1 MGSSSTSSAGIA
13 MADVPDEVRRLAA
26 DRDRARR
33 ARDFA
38 TADRLRERIAELGY
52 TVIDAPEGS
61 RLEPTGPPGAA
72 RRLRPE
78 EVASV
83 LDEPATYEVSVHWV
97 VEGWPEDVVR
107 AIRAFRAH
115 AGDRRIQFIVAD
127 VTGAHP
133 DAFGDDVEMVR
144 LVDGTGWGAA
154 RNAGLRR
161 SLGSVVLVADA
172 SIELRGDALAPLEAA
187 LADPSVGVCGPFGI
201 VTSDLR
207 EFEPS
212 DGPDVDAI
220 EGYLMAFRRD
230 VLAECG
236 LFDERFRWYRS
247 ADIELSFRVKERGL
261 RAVVVPVPVDRHE
274 HRMWA
279 NTPPAERARLSKR
292 NYNRFLERFRGR
304 FDLTVAGGPGSG

>member
-1 MGSSSTSSAGIA
+1 MS
-13 MADVPDEVRRLAA
+13 DVPDEVRRLAA
-26 DRDRARR
+26 DREQARR
-33 ARDFA
+33 TRDFA

-52 TVIDAPEGS
+52 RMIDGPEGS
-61 RLEPTGPPGAA
+61 SLEPTGPPGAA

-83 LDEPATYEVSVHWV
+83 LDEPATYDVSIHWV

-127 VTGAHP
+127 AAGAPP
-133 DAFGDDVEMVR
+133 DAFGNAVVVVR
-144 LVDGTGWGAA
+144 LVDGTGWAAA
-154 RNAGLRR
+154 RNAGLKR
-161 SLGSVVLVADA
+161 SLGPVVLVADA
-172 SIELRGDALAPLEAA
+172 SIEPRDDSLAPLEAA

-230 VLAECG
+230 VLADCG

-279 NTPPAERARLSKR
+279 NTPPDERARLSKR